1 MAPDTVV
8 DASGPDPQLAALY
21 RATATPA
28 PVHVPALQCL
38 MVDGAGDPETT
49 AAYGDAVGTL
59 YAVSYGLRFM
69 AKAAGQIPWKVLPLE
84 GLWWADDPTAFTTGD
99 RTQWRWTML
108 VVQPP
113 QVTAGLVE
121 QALTAAVAKGR
132 APAAEHLH
140 LDVLDE
146 GAAYQVLHVGPYDAE
161 GPTIAALHR
170 AIADAGLALRG
181 AHHEIY
187 LGDPRRS
194 APERLRTILRQPVQ
208 AADDEAPA
216 AR

>member
-1 MAPDTVV
+1 MAPDGAVRGSAG
-8 DASGPDPQLAALY
+8 DPDLAGLY

-28 PVHVPALQCL
+28 RVDVPQLQCL

-49 AAYGDAVGTL
+49 PAYADAVGTL

-69 AKAAGQIPWKVLPLE
+69 AKAIGEQPWKVGPLE
-84 GLWWADDPTAFTTGD
+84 GLWWADDPDAFLTDT
-99 RTQWRWTML
+99 RAEWRWTML
-108 VVQPP
+108 IVQPTR
-113 QVTAGLVE
+113 VTADLVGR
-121 QALTAAVAKGR
+121 ALDAAVAKGR

-146 GAAYQVLHVGPYDAE
+146 GTAFQVLHVGPYDAE
-161 GPTIAALHR
+161 GPTIAGLHR
-170 AIADAGLALRG
+170 AIAEQGYALRG

-194 APERLRTILRQPVQ
+194 APERLRTIIRQPVQ
-208 AADDEAPA
+208 APEDVPQG
-216 AR
+216 